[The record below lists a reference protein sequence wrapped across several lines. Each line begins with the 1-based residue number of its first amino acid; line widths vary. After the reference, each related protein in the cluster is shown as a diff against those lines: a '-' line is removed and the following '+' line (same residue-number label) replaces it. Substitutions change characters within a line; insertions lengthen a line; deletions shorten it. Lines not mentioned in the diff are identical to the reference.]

1 MKVRIPY
8 GSLRMKYVGALIL
21 LFGMISSL
29 YAQEEEKKEACDN
42 FTPQSFKPTQC
53 ANCFLLVTDHPNAPE
68 ELLAAERERLAK
80 LEEQKAKVKEHQA
93 DLDRLAEIEKEHER
107 KLKEEEERIVEAK
120 RLARI
125 EMEEEAAKVAE
136 AKRKQEEEIEL
147 KIAAELGM
155 NY

>member
-1 MKVRIPY
+1 M
-8 GSLRMKYVGALIL
+8 
-21 LFGMISSL
+21 
-29 YAQEEEKKEACDN
+29 CDN

-107 KLKEEEERIVEAK
+107 KIKEEEERIFEAK

-125 EMEEEAAKVAE
+125 EMEEEAAKAAE
-136 AKRKQEEEIEL
+136 AKRKQEEEMEL
-147 KIAAELGM
+147 KIAADLGM
-155 NY
+155 IEFFFFGFTPYYYHYILFSIYSNFSFRRKEITSDC